1 MWGTPANPNGLVN
14 YTVVVQEI
22 DLLTRAITLIE
33 SVTVVEENLI
43 LMYQVRPY
51 SMYNVSVT
59 SLTIVGEG
67 ETVVESFSTDED
79 GEDDVIMM

>member
-22 DLLTRAITLIE
+22 DLLTRAVTLIE
-33 SVTVVEENLI
+33 SITVVEENLI

>member
-22 DLLTRAITLIE
+22 DLLTRAVTLIE

-67 ETVVESFSTDED
+67 ETVVESFRTDED
-79 GEDDVIMM
+79 GEDEGN

>member
-51 SMYNVSVT
+51 SMYNISVT

-67 ETVVESFSTDED
+67 EMVVKSFRTDED

>member
-22 DLLTRAITLIE
+22 DLLTRAVILIE

-67 ETVVESFSTDED
+67 ETVVESSRTDED